1 MEYRL
6 MCVCV
11 CVCVYLCK
19 YAPICMLV
27 DLFNFPFSFLFFPSV
42 KNSADAKKGSPKR
55 SVDGWWKLSALDA
68 QMMMD
73 LPDREDPLW
82 DGRVRKRSS
91 SCCQF
96 DRTDFGTRWV
106 DRRTWAPSLLSA
118 AVSVTRMGVMV
129 ATKSSINEP
138 NQSRPVW
145 YRSVF
150 FNSISA
156 STFHLLL
163 SRFVVMNVSDC
174 FSVDYLSQLN
184 STALI
189 IMIGWK
195 KIRKHVIQSRPTD
208 FKMII
213 SYPIVKQ
220 IRPKIGKWRHR
231 WNQIENYR
239 QL

>member
-1 MEYRL
+1 MHVSRF
-6 MCVCV
+6 VQ
-11 CVCVYLCK
+11 
-19 YAPICMLV
+19 
-27 DLFNFPFSFLFFPSV
+27 FPFFVSFFLSFRE
-42 KNSADAKKGSPKR
+42 NSADAKKGSPKR

-91 SCCQF
+91 SRCQF

-150 FNSISA
+150 FNSIPA
-156 STFHLLL
+156 STFHFHLLL
-163 SRFVVMNVSDC
+163 SRLVV
-174 FSVDYLSQLN
+174 YLSQLN

-189 IMIGWK
+189 IMIWRK
-195 KIRKHVIQSRPTD
+195 KFESMSFNHVQL
-208 FKMII
+208 I
-213 SYPIVKQ
+213 S
-220 IRPKIGKWRHR
+220 KW
-231 WNQIENYR
+231 
-239 QL
+239 